1 MKLIEYGNNTLID
14 FYKING
20 LEFAKE
26 HNYFGYYQKQ

>member
-1 MKLIEYGNNTLID
+1 MKLLEYGNNTLID

-26 HNYFGYYQKQ
+26 HNYFGYYRKQ

>member
-20 LEFAKE
+20 LEFTKE
-26 HNYFGYYQKQ
+26 HNYFGYYRKQ